1 MVVCYTKYEYTL
13 WLQYGGGKKD
23 SNFHNHMLRGTM
35 TADLN
40 FEERFFFGLVRKAVA
55 ANPFSEARQALDR
68 DIAGGYGG
76 QAGSQKGVDE
86 AVGQVRLRIDQLDGD
101 RRGNIGLYS
110 GDDRQ
115 LVQSAILFDV
125 FHRLIPPFDRLINEQ
140 LRAGEE
146 NLQVPFASE
155 ALKLLTHR
163 GFTSKEACRYFGLFF
178 QMRRAF
184 FFIQQSLVG
193 SSPCMVLLR
202 ESLWNNVFT
211 HDIDLYN
218 EHLWRR
224 MEDFSTMIL
233 GPTGAGKGTAAAAIG
248 RSGYIPFDRK
258 KMCFAENFTCA
269 FIPINL
275 SQFSETLIESELFG
289 HRKGAFTG
297 AIENYQGVFD
307 RCSPY
312 GAILLDE
319 IGEVSRPVQIKLLQ
333 VLQER
338 RFVPVGDHNAK
349 RFSGRVIA
357 ATNRRLN
364 EIRERRILR
373 DDFFY
378 RLCSDIIIVPG
389 LYQRIAENRGE
400 LKDLVDHTIQRILG
414 KRSKQLATRLHKQIV
429 QQLGENYAW
438 PGNVRELEQ
447 CVRRLLIKSQYTPF
461 QPPSGQTLD
470 GILQRGITNGTMDAQ
485 SLLAGYCYLLYKRH
499 GTYEAV
505 AQRTRLDRRTAK
517 KHIEQ
522 GMQQFK

>member
-1 MVVCYTKYEYTL
+1 
-13 WLQYGGGKKD
+13 
-23 SNFHNHMLRGTM
+23 M

-40 FEERFFFGLVRKAVA
+40 SEERSFFGLVRKAVA
-55 ANPFSEARQALDR
+55 ANPFSQARQALDQR
-68 DIAGGYGG
+68 IAGRYRQGRPERN
-76 QAGSQKGVDE
+76 VDE
-86 AVGQVRLRIDQLDGD
+86 AVREVRLRIDQLDGHQ
-101 RRGNIGLYS
+101 RGNIGLYS

-115 LVQSAILFDV
+115 LVQSAILFDL
-125 FHRLIPPFDRLINEQ
+125 FHRLVPPFDQLIKEQ

-193 SSPCMVLLR
+193 RSPCMVILR

-211 HDIDLYN
+211 HDIDLYD
-218 EHLWRR
+218 EYLWRR

-258 KMCFAENFTCA
+258 KRCFAENFTCA

-319 IGEVSRPVQIKLLQ
+319 IGEVGRPVQIKLLQ

-357 ATNRRLN
+357 ATNRPLN

-389 LYQRIAENRGE
+389 LYQRIAENRRE
-400 LKDLVDHTIQRILG
+400 LKDLVNHTIQRILG
-414 KRSKQLATRLHKQIV
+414 KPSKQLATRLHKQIV
-429 QQLGENYAW
+429 QQLGKDYAW

-447 CVRRLLIKSQYTPF
+447 CVRRMLINNHYTPF
-461 QPPSGQTLD
+461 QPSSVQTFGQTLD
-470 GILQRGITNGTMDAQ
+470 GILQHGIANGTMDAQ
-485 SLLAGYCYLLYKRH
+485 SLLAGYCYLLYKKH

-505 AQRTRLDRRTAK
+505 AQRTQLDRRTAK